1 MVKKKKK
8 LHELRKDEE
17 NITALFANK
26 LYAIFQSTY
35 RKAKAAGTKSK
46 DRGGDKKNS
55 PAREKVK
62 KISQKNLEGLKREL
76 KLLIAFYGIGT
87 PHRELTEQPKLSREQ
102 IAIMDIDFEGL
113 YFTPAPETLSEKYA
127 ALKNQLSPDSLHY
140 PYSPSEYELNKVPIW
155 SEMKKFNSFR
165 AMYRP
170 ICRQLAKTGYPP
182 EDLKN
187 LDLSDMLD
195 LIARHNRENSAHRM
209 QNQRTRFLKMFATCY
224 GEEFIEKMSMLG
236 KEKTARDFMTY
247 IDYLDKPKQKCP
259 PEVRYT
265 AEMFNIHHVK
275 NRKYAEELDDY
286 SKINDFSNLAL
297 CFVFPHHKIL
307 HTPCEIDL
315 NPNIIFFGSFLNEF
329 QITRNPQKERQYL
342 QNLSLSKREAHI
354 NGKTD

>member
-1 MVKKKKK
+1 MAKTKKK
-8 LHELRKDEE
+8 LHELRKEEE

-26 LYAIFQSTY
+26 LYAIFQNTY
-35 RKAKAAGTKSK
+35 RKAKAAAAKSK
-46 DRGGDKKNS
+46 NRGGDKKNS
-55 PAREKVK
+55 PPREKVK

-113 YFTPAPETLSEKYA
+113 YFTPAANTLSKKYA
-127 ALKNQLSPDSLHY
+127 AIKNLLSPDSLQY
-140 PYSPSEYELNKVPIW
+140 LYSPSDYDLNDVPIW
-155 SEMKKFNSFR
+155 SEMKKFNSFQ

-170 ICRQLAKTGYPP
+170 VCRQLAQIGYPP
-182 EDLKN
+182 GDLKDLN
-187 LDLSDMLD
+187 LSDMLD
-195 LIARHNRENSAHRM
+195 LIARHNRENPARRM
-209 QNQRTRFLKMFATCY
+209 QNQRSRFLKMFAACY
-224 GEEFIEKMSMLG
+224 GKEFIEKMSMLG
-236 KEKTARDFMTY
+236 KEKTAWDFMTY
-247 IDYLDKPKQKCP
+247 IDYLDKPKQKWS
-259 PEVRYT
+259 PEVRCIG
-265 AEMFNIHHVK
+265 EMFNIHHVK

-329 QITRNPQKERQYL
+329 QITRNPQKERRYL
-342 QNLSLSKREAHI
+342 QNLALPQKQSKQ
-354 NGKTD
+354 K